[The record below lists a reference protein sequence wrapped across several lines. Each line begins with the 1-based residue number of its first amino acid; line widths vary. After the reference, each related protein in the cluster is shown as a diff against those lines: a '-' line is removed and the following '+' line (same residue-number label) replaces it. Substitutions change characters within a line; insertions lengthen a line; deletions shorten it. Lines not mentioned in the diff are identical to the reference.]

1 MHQVVIDFHR
11 PAPAARGTD
20 PQNSRAAAAQAAAFA
35 ASHRSLIWHRLHNH
49 GPQGRYAIARATGL
63 DPVAVARRLAELTA
77 HGLCRRVKGVC
88 EITPTGRAGS
98 VWEATA

>member
-1 MHQVVIDFHR
+1 MTQVVIDFSR
-11 PAPAARGTD
+11 PKPAARGGD
-20 PQNSRAAAAQAAAFA
+20 PQNSHAAASQAIAFA
-35 ASHRSLIWHRLHNH
+35 ASHRAMIWHRLHEH

-63 DPVAVARRLAELTA
+63 EPVAVARRLAELVA
-77 HGLCRRVKGVC
+77 QGLCRRVPGVC